1 MSILLSLPTPLPSES
16 VTLGQLLTY
25 PLHHSSNSLQPP
37 NLPASQQ
44 SSNHSKKEDACVTTH
59 VTIDEPSQVFDNL
72 RHEPETQAFLHKMF
86 QQNKPVYF
94 VTGLQTSKS
103 PCHKR
108 TAMSHEPITEA
119 ASTPQPQLHLP
130 FRRVDSASNM
140 ASPSPPTKSE
150 SADSVLGV
158 QLLKVRCRVGAV
170 DEPHC
175 ISDVDYTWS
184 YHLLDDE
191 EKEEYP
197 QLSIGLGKSVE
208 AQEWEALTGIA
219 EQQEEREADY
229 NWSYDYE
236 DSDDGLGGF

>member
-1 MSILLSLPTPLPSES
+1 
-16 VTLGQLLTY
+16 
-25 PLHHSSNSLQPP
+25 
-37 NLPASQQ
+37 
-44 SSNHSKKEDACVTTH
+44 
-59 VTIDEPSQVFDNL
+59 
-72 RHEPETQAFLHKMF
+72 
-86 QQNKPVYF
+86 
-94 VTGLQTSKS
+94 
-103 PCHKR
+103 
-108 TAMSHEPITEA
+108 
-119 ASTPQPQLHLP
+119 
-130 FRRVDSASNM
+130 M